1 MENVIEEEVPHLRR
15 IKSYVLREGRLT
27 TGQER
32 ALRELWPVWGI
43 EYEESR
49 LDIDK
54 TYGREG
60 APLTVEIG
68 FGMGK
73 SLVEMALKAPER
85 NFLGI
90 EVHTPGIGACLADI
104 RDKGISNLRIVHHD
118 AVEVLNNMIPD
129 GSIDTLQLFFP
140 DPWHKARH
148 HKRRI
153 VKPEFLDLIMPKL
166 RCGGIIHMATDWE
179 NYAEQMLEV
188 LSVDERIENL
198 SADNTYV
205 PRPDFRPLTKF
216 ELRGQRLGHGVWD
229 LMFRKK

>member
-153 VKPEFLDLIMPKL
+153 VKPEFLDLMTKL
-166 RCGGIIHMATDWE
+166 KLKSIRPTS
-179 NYAEQMLEV
+179 V
-188 LSVDERIENL
+188 LMSTGHQVRADSTLTRPIPQSESPIFRQIRWYSVRMN
-198 SADNTYV
+198 V
-205 PRPDFRPLTKF
+205 PSIRTGNR
-216 ELRGQRLGHGVWD
+216 R
-229 LMFRKK
+229 

>member
-1 MENVIEEEVPHLRR
+1 MENNQEVAHIRR

-32 ALRELWPVWGI
+32 AIKELWPVWGV
-43 EYEESR
+43 EYQEALINPAVLFNR
-49 LDIDK
+49 DN
-54 TYGREG
+54 

-73 SLVEMALKAPER
+73 SLVEMAGNAPER
-85 NFLGI
+85 NFIGI

-104 RDKGISNLRIVHHD
+104 RDHEITNLRIVHHD
-118 AVEVLNNMIPD
+118 AVEVFNNMIPD
-129 GSIDTLQLFFP
+129 GSVDTLQLYFP

-153 VKPEFLDLIMPKL
+153 VKQEFLDMVIPKL
-166 RCGGIIHMATDWE
+166 KQGGVIHMATDWE

-188 LSVDERIENL
+188 LSGDARLENI
-198 SADNTYV
+198 SADGTYV

>member
-43 EYEESR
+43 EYADSL

-73 SLVEMALKAPER
+73 SLVEMAQKAPER

-104 RDKGISNLRIVHHD
+104 RDKGISNLRIAHHD
-118 AVEVLNNMIPD
+118 AVEVFNNMIPD
-129 GSIDTLQLFFP
+129 GSVDTLQLFFP

-166 RCGGIIHMATDWE
+166 RRGGIIHMATDWE
-179 NYAEQMLEV
+179 NYAEQMREV
-188 LSVDERIENL
+188 LSADDRIENL

>member
-1 MENVIEEEVPHLRR
+1 MENNQEVAHIRR

-32 ALRELWPVWGI
+32 AIKELWPVWGV
-43 EYEESR
+43 EYQEALINPAVLFNR
-49 LDIDK
+49 DN
-54 TYGREG
+54 

-73 SLVEMALKAPER
+73 SLVEMAGNAPER
-85 NFLGI
+85 NFIGI

-104 RDKGISNLRIVHHD
+104 RDHEITNLRIVHHD
-118 AVEVLNNMIPD
+118 AVEVFNNMIPD
-129 GSIDTLQLFFP
+129 GSVDTLQLYFP

-153 VKPEFLDLIMPKL
+153 VKQEFLDMVIPKL
-166 RCGGIIHMATDWE
+166 KQGGVIHMATDWQ

-188 LSVDERIENL
+188 LSGDARLENM
-198 SADNTYV
+198 SADGTYV
-205 PRPDFRPLTKF
+205 PRPDFRPITKF

>member
-1 MENVIEEEVPHLRR
+1 MENNQEVAHIRR

-32 ALRELWPVWGI
+32 AIKELWPVWGV
-43 EYEESR
+43 EYQEALINPAVLFNR
-49 LDIDK
+49 DN
-54 TYGREG
+54 

-73 SLVEMALKAPER
+73 SLVEMAGNAPER
-85 NFLGI
+85 NFIGI

-104 RDKGISNLRIVHHD
+104 RDHEITNLRIVHHD
-118 AVEVLNNMIPD
+118 AVEVFNNMIPD
-129 GSIDTLQLFFP
+129 GSVDTLQLYFP

-153 VKPEFLDLIMPKL
+153 VKQEFLDMVIPKL
-166 RCGGIIHMATDWE
+166 KQGGVIHMATDWE

-188 LSVDERIENL
+188 LSGDARLENM
-198 SADNTYV
+198 SADGTYV
-205 PRPDFRPLTKF
+205 PRPDFRPITKF

>member
-1 MENVIEEEVPHLRR
+1 MENNQEVAHIRR

-32 ALRELWPVWGI
+32 AIKELWPVWGV
-43 EYEESR
+43 EYQEALINPAVLFNR
-49 LDIDK
+49 DN
-54 TYGREG
+54 

-73 SLVEMALKAPER
+73 SLVEMAGNAPER
-85 NFLGI
+85 NFIGI

-104 RDKGISNLRIVHHD
+104 RDHEITNLRIVHHD
-118 AVEVLNNMIPD
+118 AVEVFNNMIPD
-129 GSIDTLQLFFP
+129 GSVDTLQLYFP

-153 VKPEFLDLIMPKL
+153 VKQEFLDMVIPKL
-166 RCGGIIHMATDWE
+166 KQGGVIHMATDWE

-188 LSVDERIENL
+188 LSGDARLENM
-198 SADNTYV
+198 SADGTYV

-216 ELRGQRLGHGVWD
+216 ELRGRRLGHGVWD

>member
-1 MENVIEEEVPHLRR
+1 MENNQEVAHIRR

-32 ALRELWPVWGI
+32 AIKDLWPVWGV
-43 EYEESR
+43 EYQEALINPAVLFNR
-49 LDIDK
+49 DN
-54 TYGREG
+54 

-73 SLVEMALKAPER
+73 SLVEMAGNAPER
-85 NFLGI
+85 NFIGI

-104 RDKGISNLRIVHHD
+104 RDHEITNLRIVHHD
-118 AVEVLNNMIPD
+118 AVEVFNNMIPD
-129 GSIDTLQLFFP
+129 GSVDTLQLYFP

-153 VKPEFLDLIMPKL
+153 VKQEFLDMVIPKL
-166 RCGGIIHMATDWE
+166 KQGGVIHMATDWE

-188 LSVDERIENL
+188 LSGDARLENM
-198 SADNTYV
+198 SADGTYV